1 MSSEVLL
8 SYIKN
13 YPDFP
18 KPGILFRD
26 IMPLYESPKGRA
38 LLRESFAE
46 VLDMS
51 AIDVIVGIDARG
63 FVLSTLLAE
72 AWAKPMVLV
81 RKAGKLPGSVASSS
95 YSLEYG
101 EATLQIQKN
110 TLKAGDNVLI
120 MDDLLA
126 TGGTLLASCELV
138 ESQGAKVA
146 ALATVIELKDLAG
159 RERLSAYS
167 LVSLLTV

>member
-1 MSSEVLL
+1 MSADRLL

-26 IMPLYESPKGRA
+26 IMPLYESPQGRA

-46 VLDMS
+46 ALDMS

-72 AWAKPMVLV
+72 AWGKPMVLV
-81 RKAGKLPGSVASSS
+81 RKAGKLPGPVASSS

-101 EATLQIQKN
+101 EATLQIQEN

-146 ALATVIELKDLAG
+146 ALATVIELKDLGA